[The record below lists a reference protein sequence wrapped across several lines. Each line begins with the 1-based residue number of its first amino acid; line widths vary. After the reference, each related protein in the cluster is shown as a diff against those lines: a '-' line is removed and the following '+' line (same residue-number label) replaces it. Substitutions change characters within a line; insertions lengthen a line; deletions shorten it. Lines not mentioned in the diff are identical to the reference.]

1 MMLTSLAV
9 ASRVNLASEGIV
21 SKRLGSPYRSGRSR
35 HWIKSKKPPS
45 AHPLE
50 PILLPAFDVSCHVWS
65 WQIVL
70 QNYFARRSAQ
80 D

>member
-1 MMLTSLAV
+1 MHACMDYQRRPV
-9 ASRVNLASEGIV
+9 AIAADNVDQLGRRQPRQLGFRGIV

-50 PILLPAFDVSCHVWS
+50 PILLPAFDDKLHVWS
-65 WQIVL
+65 
-70 QNYFARRSAQ
+70 
-80 D
+80 